1 MSLKLKSRLWS
12 TAKIPEASKRQKN
25 IANIRLNFFIEMR
38 SIVWYQESYGQ
49 AFLNPT
55 VLPLVESV
63 FLSAKAE
70 SKATAKLP
78 TQNAA
83 RVSEW
88 TARNHLF
95 RRAGYSR
102 KVSAV
107 RRRRSLPRYSRGWL
121 LPRRMS
127 MQPKR
132 PAGNQP
138 AGSTQRSVVLQCS
151 SFHCPP
157 FLNLQ
162 LDCKLDYSKATL
174 DCQVEFF
181 ADTTL
186 I

>member
-1 MSLKLKSRLWS
+1 
-12 TAKIPEASKRQKN
+12 
-25 IANIRLNFFIEMR
+25 MR

-88 TARNHLF
+88 TALNHLF
-95 RRAGYSR
+95 RRAGYSC
-102 KVSAV
+102 KVSTV
-107 RRRRSLPRYSRGWL
+107 RRWRSLPQYSRGWL
-121 LPRRMS
+121 LPHRMS
-127 MQPKR
+127 MKPKW
-132 PAGNQP
+132 PEGNQP
-138 AGSTQRSVVLQCS
+138 AASTQRGGVVLQCS

-157 FLNLQ
+157 LSNLQ
-162 LDCKLDYSKATL
+162 TGCKLNYSKAIL